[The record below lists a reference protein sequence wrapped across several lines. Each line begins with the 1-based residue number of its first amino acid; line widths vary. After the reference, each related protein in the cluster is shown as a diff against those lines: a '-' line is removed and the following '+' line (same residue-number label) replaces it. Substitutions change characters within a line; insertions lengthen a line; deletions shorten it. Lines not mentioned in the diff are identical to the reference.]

1 MKDDRRPVWTP
12 DTQALD
18 QIVREAKDD
27 FAPPELDW
35 SAMEARLVSRVT
47 NEAPAV
53 LQEVRASST
62 FGSRAMR
69 VGAGFLAAA
78 AAIAL
83 VVHHDGGGPIEG
95 ETASITAEPFAGSV
109 RWTEGNGEVRVG
121 GLTAQPGQALRA
133 GDTLE
138 ADGARVVLERPRKV
152 AWLLEKD
159 DGPGV
164 ARARVKSAS
173 ESLVLA
179 LDEGAIEAQV
189 VPVPSGEAF
198 AVDVAA
204 DGKIVRVA
212 VHGTHLRVQ
221 RAGSRIT
228 VDLNEGVVSIGVPPR
243 TGVTYGTLVTAPAHV
258 ELDVTDLENTL
269 RVDHNPSAVRAPIPV
284 ASHEAMIAAAA
295 KDPPKSANVPPPSP
309 AAVNPAAHPTVAIA
323 EPAGPVAPPAAAS
336 KQSPPREAIIEA
348 VRGCALLKSSP
359 GAVRV
364 TLTTKVKLSVA
375 GDGTVKGLVFDPPLQ
390 GDIQFCSAQ
399 TIYQTKMDETGAV
412 TIPVEFSY

>member
-1 MKDDRRPVWTP
+1 MKDDRRPIWTP
-12 DTQALD
+12 EKQALD
-18 QIVREAKDD
+18 EVVREAKDHLV
-27 FAPPELDW
+27 PREPDW
-35 SAMEARLVSRVT
+35 SAMEAKLMARVAEERPALAVEAQASGTMRARL
-47 NEAPAV
+47 
-53 LQEVRASST
+53 LRA
-62 FGSRAMR
+62 
-69 VGAGFLAAA
+69 GAAALAAA

-83 VVHHDGGGPIEG
+83 VVHHDEG
-95 ETASITAEPFAGSV
+95 MPSVDATTASTAEPFAGSV
-109 RWTEGNGEVRVG
+109 RWTEGNGEVRVA

-152 AWLLEKD
+152 TWLLEKD

-164 ARARVKSAS
+164 ARARVKSAA

-204 DGKIVRVA
+204 AGKLVRVA

-221 RAGSRIT
+221 RAGTKMI
-228 VDLNEGVVSIGVPPR
+228 VDLTEGVVSIGVPPR
-243 TGVTYGTLVTAPAHV
+243 TGLTYGTLVTAPAHV
-258 ELDVTDLENTL
+258 ELDVEDLEHTL
-269 RVDHNPSAVRAPIPV
+269 RIDHSPSAVRAAIPL
-284 ASHEAMIAAAA
+284 ASHEAMMAAAA
-295 KDPPKSANVPPPSP
+295 KEPQKANSAAQPSP
-309 AAVNPAAHPTVAIA
+309 ASVNPAAHPTVAIV
-323 EPAGPVAPPAAAS
+323 EPAPAPAPTTAP

-364 TLTTKVKLSVA
+364 TLTTKVKLNVA
-375 GDGTVKGLVFDPPLQ
+375 GDGTVKGLVFEPPLQ
-390 GDIQFCSAQ
+390 GDIQFCAAQ
-399 TIYQTKMDETGAV
+399 TIYQTKMDETGTV